1 MSRNRWSSY
10 PRYFLTGIFILL
22 AGAIYIMCNCIEVHA
37 EEMQVFREESGDL
50 EQLQGVE
57 LSETEME
64 AGLEIPI
71 YIARRNVQAEAEEYP
86 ILDYGSDYSYQDM
99 AKRSNS
105 ENRQYLYRQLESGCR
120 TFTISEGDAGT
131 VTTSGGSVYSAAF
144 EVDLTGYDLSS
155 NEKLEVYFTF
165 RHDNPQFFWLSN
177 TIVYSSSKI
186 VVLTYDDYKTG
197 TVRRAALDEIVNTID
212 TIYRP
217 QITSSDSLYKKTLA
231 IHDTLIKEIDYSYD
245 TSISI
250 SHSIA
255 GALTSQK
262 SAVCEGYAKVM
273 QLLMNSCGIENIYIT
288 GYANGGHAWNLVR
301 MTDGQYYWLDATW
314 DDQTSAIYQHVYF
327 LVGNEN
333 FTDHTTDTPEGT
345 GTSFLYELPTV
356 SDKDYDPESITEEI
370 LLGDINMDGS
380 INLFDL
386 VMCLNH
392 VAQKTILYG
401 NALIA
406 ADVNKDG
413 NVNLYDLMNML
424 NDIENKENT
433 VSISTGSL
441 DFHICRNNCRI
452 R

>member
-1 MSRNRWSSY
+1 MSRNRWNSY
-10 PRYFLTGIFILL
+10 LHYFLTGIFILL
-22 AGAIYIMCNCIEVHA
+22 AGAIYIICDCIEVHA

-57 LSETEME
+57 LSETELE
-64 AGLEIPI
+64 TGLEIQI
-71 YIARRNVQAEAEEYP
+71 YSARKNAQAENEEYP

-99 AKRSNS
+99 TKRSNS

-120 TFTISEGDAGT
+120 AFTISEDDAGT
-131 VTTSGGSVYSAAF
+131 VTTSGGSIYSAAF

-155 NEKLEVYFTF
+155 DEKLEVYFTF

-177 TIVYSSSKI
+177 TVVYSSRKI

-197 TVRRAALDEIVNTID
+197 TVRKETLDEIVNTID

-255 GALTSQK
+255 GALTSKK

-288 GYANGGHAWNLVR
+288 GYANGRHAWNLVR
-301 MTDGQYYWLDATW
+301 MSDGQYYWLDATW
-314 DDQTSAIYQHVYF
+314 DDQTSAIFQHRYF
-327 LVGNEN
+327 LVGNES
-333 FTDHTTDTPEGT
+333 FTGHTIDTPEGT
-345 GTSFLYELPTV
+345 GTSFLYELPIV
-356 SDKDYDPESITEEI
+356 SDKDYDQGSETGEV
-370 LLGDINMDGS
+370 LLGDTNMDGTV
-380 INLFDL
+380 NLFDL

-392 VAQKTILYG
+392 VSQKSILYG
-401 NALIA
+401 NACIA

-413 NVNLYDLMNML
+413 NVNLFDLMNLL
-424 NDIENKENT
+424 NYIVDREDAT
-433 VSISTGSL
+433 LFSYVQL
-441 DFHICRNNCRI
+441 
-452 R
+452 